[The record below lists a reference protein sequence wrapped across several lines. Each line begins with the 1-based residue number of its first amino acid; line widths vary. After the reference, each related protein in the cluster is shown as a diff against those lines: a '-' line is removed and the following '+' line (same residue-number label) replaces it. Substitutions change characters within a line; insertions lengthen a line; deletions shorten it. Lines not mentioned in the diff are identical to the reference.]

1 VLKYGNNCHSC
12 DRIKKTKNLNLDI
25 STSFKIRARV
35 LRGHLEWQ
43 EARQCGHCL
52 HRAGVAGG
60 TAVGW
65 WSAQG
70 WVPVVPLTVL

>member
-1 VLKYGNNCHSC
+1 METTVTAVIELK
-12 DRIKKTKNLNLDI
+12 KLKTKNLNLEI

-35 LRGHLEWQ
+35 LRGHLECQ

-60 TAVGW
+60 TAVCW

-70 WVPVVPLTVL
+70 WVPAVPLTVL